1 MKLICKKNS
10 NLICY
15 LNEMEGLGYNKIQA
29 LIRKKDIRINGNKVK
44 EDCKIFIGDVIELFA
59 PNNFLFKY
67 EIIYEDDNVVI
78 VNKPKK
84 LEVVSETKDISLIN
98 LINPNYYAVHRLD
111 YNTEGLVVIA
121 KNLESK
127 KSLDEAIKNRKVDK
141 QYVTICK
148 NTPLLNEKTFKDYH
162 IFNDGKAKI
171 SNKKLD
177 GYSEII
183 TKVETLKTKN
193 NFSLLLVDLITGKS
207 HQIRSHLAF
216 HNLYVLGDEK
226 YGDFNINKKLNLKNQ
241 ILRAVKLTFHFDTN
255 DILYNLNNKTFSVDY
270 TDIQDYFESL

>member
-1 MKLICKKNS
+1 MHKCSPSLLSRFSHQLSYVELVIQLKHRKELIMYTILVN
-10 NLICY
+10 
-15 LNEMEGLGYNKIQA
+15 
-29 LIRKKDIRINGNKVK
+29 
-44 EDCKIFIGDVIELFA
+44 
-59 PNNFLFKY
+59 
-67 EIIYEDDNVVI
+67 DDNSLQTSIRSKI
-78 VNKPKK
+78 VQGSKNIDY
-84 LEVVSETKDISLIN
+84 LHF

-171 SNKKLD
+171 SNKKFA

-183 TKVETLKTKN
+183 TKVETLKIKN